1 MKLSFSVIQV
11 CFFMLTDLVG
21 LCVIRVHSV
30 DCTLA
35 TCLSL
40 AGILSK
46 FQPVFIIWLSHHS
59 GFRTPEVISELQGAL
74 AHCDV

>member
-1 MKLSFSVIQV
+1 
-11 CFFMLTDLVG
+11 MLTDLLG
-21 LCVIRVHSV
+21 FCVIHVHSV
-30 DCTLA
+30 DYTLA

-40 AGILSK
+40 ADILSK

-59 GFRTPEVISELQGAL
+59 GFPKSEVISELQMAL